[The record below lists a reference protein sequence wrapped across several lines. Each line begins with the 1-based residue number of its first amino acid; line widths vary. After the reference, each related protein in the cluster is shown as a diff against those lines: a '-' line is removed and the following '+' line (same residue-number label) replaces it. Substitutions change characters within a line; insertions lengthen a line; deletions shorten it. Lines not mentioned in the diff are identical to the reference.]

1 MSRTHIH
8 EIDRGGNSH
17 KESPSRHCE
26 TFCLATTFQF
36 RGDVPEKEESVWSGG
51 SAILHHRV
59 PPHVSGRMR
68 FLLLGHRFPTPPL
81 STHSIGTDSSLII
94 CSLLLL
100 RRAIHTR
107 ASITGISI
115 KGPTTVETA
124 TIGIDAKAVNAIAMA
139 SSKFL
144 PVQWNPMVAESS

>member
-1 MSRTHIH
+1 MEAIPTRSLLQGMRNALVSQPHS
-8 EIDRGGNSH
+8 NS
-17 KESPSRHCE
+17 EGVCQR
-26 TFCLATTFQF
+26 
-36 RGDVPEKEESVWSGG
+36 R
-51 SAILHHRV
+51 RR
-59 PPHVSGRMR
+59 VSGREAQQFSTTV
-68 FLLLGHRFPTPPL
+68 FLRMSLGGCASFFLVIGFQTPPL

-144 PVQWNPMVAESS
+144 PVQ